1 MNVDKTKSTGKQHIT
16 AQYKQGNSI
25 ILQSATQTIPAT
37 INLRKSCDVPVEDAQ
52 LATNAIQR
60 RHNQGP
66 AVGLKQVL
74 LQREVTTVEV
84 LELPREEFWALEA
97 GCEIPLGW
105 LFYSTPKLKRVL
117 SSQSSVPELTY
128 TAPNTKTPLTHSYL
142 LPDTSGAFSQSL
154 RYTGLVST
162 QLLSTQLLVCKMIQ
176 LIWWPW
182 RSFLLC
188 GITAAVNQ
196 DCKQEHWRYHATETL
211 TRLCFV
217 QVCITFSFWKKKPS

>member
-1 MNVDKTKSTGKQHIT
+1 MNVEKTKSTGKQHIT

-66 AVGLKQVL
+66 VVGLKQVL

-117 SSQSSVPELTY
+117 SSQSSVPELTH

-154 RYTGLVST
+154 RYTGLVSRCFSRRT
-162 QLLSTQLLVCKMIQ
+162 S
-176 LIWWPW
+176 
-182 RSFLLC
+182 SF
-188 GITAAVNQ
+188 TP
-196 DCKQEHWRYHATETL
+196 
-211 TRLCFV
+211 
-217 QVCITFSFWKKKPS
+217 QVCYRRNCSSARWFN